1 MPADELGDIAS
12 FIRQAMQ
19 STGGGGGGSGG
30 GGGGGGAAAGGGAA
44 PSAEARAARTA
55 QLVAMG
61 FDGAAVAAALARAQW
76 DVEAALALLLG

>member
-1 MPADELGDIAS
+1 MVPADELGDIVN

-19 STGGGGGGSGG
+19 SGGGGGGVAAA
-30 GGGGGGAAAGGGAA
+30 GGGGAAAA

-55 QLVAMG
+55 QLVSMG